1 MVLMERGKASNTILI
16 LVGASVALLVAV
28 SIFFALQPPRQFDP
42 DSPQG
47 TAQGYFQAINDG
59 DEDLATS
66 FLTDDLRERCDG
78 EWQFRDFESANR
90 VVITDTKIDGDAA
103 TVRVA
108 ITVSYGD
115 DPFGGGSYEND
126 ETIKM
131 VRIGD
136 VWLISKRTWPMD
148 AYACNGSDN

>member
-1 MVLMERGKASNTILI
+1 MERGATSNII
-16 LVGASVALLVAV
+16 LVVVGALVALLVAI

-59 DEDLATS
+59 DEDLATT
-66 FLTDDLRERCDG
+66 FLTEDLQAFCDG
-78 EWQFRDFESANR
+78 EWQYRDFESASR

-115 DPFGGGSYEND
+115 DPFGGGSYDHD
-126 ETIKM
+126 EAIKM
-131 VRIGD
+131 VRVDNG
-136 VWLISKRTWPMD
+136 WLISELTWPMD
-148 AYACNGSDN
+148 AYPCNIEGDS